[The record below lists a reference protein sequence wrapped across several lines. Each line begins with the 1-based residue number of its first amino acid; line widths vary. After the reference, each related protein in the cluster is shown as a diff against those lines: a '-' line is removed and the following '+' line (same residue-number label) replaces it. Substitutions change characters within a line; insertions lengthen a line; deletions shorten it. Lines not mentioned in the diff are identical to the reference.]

1 MSNQPHDRF
10 DLSELVLGY
19 LEETG
24 SVVMPP
30 AFGIYE
36 VLIADDLAAYLNL
49 GDYARLTF
57 TPASAEAPPADVVP
71 ISVNHPLVESIA
83 QVITQEPAN
92 ARAYIGGVRLDKR
105 GLAELAQKQVALPNA
120 RLDPAPKALE
130 EAQQHHYLLCNFKV
144 TFVSEEK
151 QEELVAVVMDVQ
163 AGHAVRDATVLQH
176 LDVMNPE
183 PTFAMM
189 PNAQP
194 RWPGAGADDGSDL
207 APATLQ
213 ALLPRAERALRQQLT
228 DQVTALTA
236 RMGRHLTL
244 DLARI
249 NDYYD
254 EMAADLQQRQRRHG
268 NDTDE
273 RQQSFADKL
282 TMLAAERSAKLQD
295 ARSRYGVRVEMALV
309 NVLLVAQPKIVLPV
323 VISNR
328 TATITR
334 TVVWDPLV
342 HRLESFVCDVCGEPG
357 EGLHLCTGGHLA
369 HAACLAPQ
377 CIDCKRAFCQ
387 LCAAQVKECV
397 VCHRPVC
404 APSLVKCPTCGQGT
418 CREHQQLCHTR
429 TENTQTGNAKAP
441 PATRP
446 DPPPTATAAPSS
458 SAMKSVAPPAVQPS
472 ATKALAKGAAKAP
485 TGASKPDRKAKSP
498 PPPVNSTS
506 LVKGV
511 RINVEIHEQKA
522 IVVAFVMRSTNRVL
536 ATRSFELTPNG
547 LLVRCQ
553 CEKTSCPAN
562 GYYHRPYPVAT
573 ITQQIEEHLRKL
585 QQEYLIPAKKVDYY
599 RLDGGQ
605 VEEQKQFALPA
616 VWHDPARV
624 REAMQGFDQMA

>member
-19 LEETG
+19 LAEAG

-36 VLIADDLAAYLNL
+36 VLMAEDLAAQLKL

-57 TPASAEAPPADVVP
+57 TLAGAEQPPADVLP

-176 LDVMNPE
+176 LEVMNPE

-189 PNAQP
+189 PIAQP
-194 RWPGAGADDGSDL
+194 RWPGAGAGDGSEL

-213 ALLPRAERALRQQLT
+213 ALLPRAERALRQQLA

-236 RMGRHLTL
+236 RMARHLTL

-268 NDTDE
+268 NDDDE

-282 TMLAAERSAKLQD
+282 AMLAAERSAKLQD
-295 ARSRYGVRVEMALV
+295 ARSRYGVRVEMELV
-309 NVLLVAQPKIVLPV
+309 NVLLVAQPKIVLPM

-334 TVVWDPLV
+334 TVIWDPLV
-342 HRLESFVCDVCGEPG
+342 HRLEPFVCEVCGEPG
-357 EGLHLCTGGHLA
+357 EGLYLCTGGHLA
-369 HAACLAPQ
+369 HATCLAPQ

-387 LCAAQVKECV
+387 LCAAQVTECV

-404 APSLVKCPTCGQGT
+404 APSLVKCPTCKRGT
-418 CREHQQLCHTR
+418 CREHQQLCHAADG
-429 TENTQTGNAKAP
+429 Q
-441 PATRP
+441 PATLP
-446 DPPPTATAAPSS
+446 APAAPTTPKPPP
-458 SAMKSVAPPAVQPS
+458 VAPPPAQSPP
-472 ATKALAKGAAKAP
+472 TKPPTQSTSKSTSGAAKAR
-485 TGASKPDRKAKSP
+485 AKPKAAA
-498 PPPVNSTS
+498 PPPVVNNAPI
-506 LVKGV
+506 VKGV
-511 RINVEIHEQKA
+511 RMDVQLYPDEA
-522 IVVAFVMRSTNRVL
+522 TVVAFVMRSTHGVL
-536 ATRSFELTPNG
+536 ATRSFTLTPQG
-547 LLVRCQ
+547 ILVHCQ
-553 CEKTSCPAN
+553 CEKSPCPAH
-562 GYYHRPYPVAT
+562 GYYHRPRPLAE
-573 ITQQIEEHLRKL
+573 ITEQIADHLRKL
-585 QQEYLIPAKKVDYY
+585 QQEYLLPSKKVHYY
-599 RLDGGQ
+599 QLEGGAWS
-605 VEEQKQFALPA
+605 EQRRFALPA
-616 VWHDPARV
+616 PWHDPQRV
-624 REAMQGFDQMA
+624 AEAMRGFDQLA